1 MKSTVDFLVI
11 DFVKPFPINLF
22 EFFVVAGPWF
32 WLQNSNMCIIEG
44 NLQLK
49 KKKSAH
55 NDFNSDIFKISY
67 PLFNAIR
74 SFLIFFKAAKCW
86 GFIVR
91 SPSSFL
97 YILKA
102 SFAKSIALWYNCR
115 SVRVNNVQKL
125 SFDYHFYQ
133 RHDLLRKK
141 AVKM

>member
-11 DFVKPFPINLF
+11 DFVKPFLIHLF
-22 EFFVVAGPWF
+22 EFWV
-32 WLQNSNMCIIEG
+32 WLAHDFGSKIQICVSLKEICN
-44 NLQLK
+44 LK
-49 KKKSAH
+49 KKKSAN

-67 PLFNAIR
+67 PLFKAIR